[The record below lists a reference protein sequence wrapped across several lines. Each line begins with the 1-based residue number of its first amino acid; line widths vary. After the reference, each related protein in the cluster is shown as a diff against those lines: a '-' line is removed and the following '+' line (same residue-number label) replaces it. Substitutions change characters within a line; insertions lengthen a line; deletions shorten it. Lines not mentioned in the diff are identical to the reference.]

1 MRKYALFVLP
11 FATLCVIAALGIQGV
26 AWLVVALSS
35 DNIGNGMPLKFY
47 EQMGLP
53 WMSVALPVLG
63 MLLFAACLP
72 ALRRSKATEEPHLS
86 DLLIKHPVHHH
97 DSAGEHFKTA

>member
-1 MRKYALFVLP
+1 
-11 FATLCVIAALGIQGV
+11 
-26 AWLVVALSS
+26 
-35 DNIGNGMPLKFY
+35 MPLKFY

-63 MLLFAACLP
+63 MLLFAACFP
-72 ALRRSKATEEPHLS
+72 ALKRGKTTEDPHLS

-97 DSAGEHFKTA
+97 DPSEEHFKAA